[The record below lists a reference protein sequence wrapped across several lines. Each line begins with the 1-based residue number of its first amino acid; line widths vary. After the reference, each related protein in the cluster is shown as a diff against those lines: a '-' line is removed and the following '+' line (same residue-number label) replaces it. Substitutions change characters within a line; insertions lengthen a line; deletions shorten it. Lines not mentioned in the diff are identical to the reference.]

1 MGCKIKER
9 REFLKMS
16 QEELAEKSAVSR
28 ATISSLENNSERN
41 TSTKIL
47 KRIASALDTTVGE
60 LFLQMM
66 SKGLDTSSKTISL
79 EGGKTWTTQQGREG
93 ISRPTICCRS
103 PLAFTVVA
111 TAGIQLEASM
121 PKVTGGLFSLIFA
134 RHLATKTPITKAKKS
149 IRRKSAS

>member
-9 REFLKMS
+9 REFMEMS

-60 LFLQMM
+60 LF
-66 SKGLDTSSKTISL
+66 
-79 EGGKTWTTQQGREG
+79 
-93 ISRPTICCRS
+93 
-103 PLAFTVVA
+103 
-111 TAGIQLEASM
+111 
-121 PKVTGGLFSLIFA
+121 FA
-134 RHLATKTPITKAKKS
+134 DDV
-149 IRRKSAS
+149 

>member
-47 KRIASALDTTVGE
+47 KRLASALDTTVGE
-60 LFLQMM
+60 LF
-66 SKGLDTSSKTISL
+66 
-79 EGGKTWTTQQGREG
+79 
-93 ISRPTICCRS
+93 
-103 PLAFTVVA
+103 
-111 TAGIQLEASM
+111 
-121 PKVTGGLFSLIFA
+121 FA
-134 RHLATKTPITKAKKS
+134 DDV
-149 IRRKSAS
+149 

>member
-60 LFLQMM
+60 LFFA
-66 SKGLDTSSKTISL
+66 D
-79 EGGKTWTTQQGREG
+79 EG
-93 ISRPTICCRS
+93 
-103 PLAFTVVA
+103 
-111 TAGIQLEASM
+111 
-121 PKVTGGLFSLIFA
+121 
-134 RHLATKTPITKAKKS
+134 
-149 IRRKSAS
+149 

>member
-60 LFLQMM
+60 LF
-66 SKGLDTSSKTISL
+66 
-79 EGGKTWTTQQGREG
+79 
-93 ISRPTICCRS
+93 
-103 PLAFTVVA
+103 
-111 TAGIQLEASM
+111 
-121 PKVTGGLFSLIFA
+121 FA
-134 RHLATKTPITKAKKS
+134 DDA
-149 IRRKSAS
+149 

>member
-47 KRIASALDTTVGE
+47 KRIASALETTVGE
-60 LFLQMM
+60 LF
-66 SKGLDTSSKTISL
+66 
-79 EGGKTWTTQQGREG
+79 
-93 ISRPTICCRS
+93 
-103 PLAFTVVA
+103 
-111 TAGIQLEASM
+111 
-121 PKVTGGLFSLIFA
+121 FA
-134 RHLATKTPITKAKKS
+134 DDV
-149 IRRKSAS
+149 

>member
-16 QEELAEKSAVSR
+16 QEELDEKSAVSR

-60 LFLQMM
+60 LF
-66 SKGLDTSSKTISL
+66 
-79 EGGKTWTTQQGREG
+79 
-93 ISRPTICCRS
+93 
-103 PLAFTVVA
+103 
-111 TAGIQLEASM
+111 
-121 PKVTGGLFSLIFA
+121 FA
-134 RHLATKTPITKAKKS
+134 DDV
-149 IRRKSAS
+149 

>member
-47 KRIASALDTTVGE
+47 KRIASALDTTVGA
-60 LFLQMM
+60 LF
-66 SKGLDTSSKTISL
+66 
-79 EGGKTWTTQQGREG
+79 
-93 ISRPTICCRS
+93 
-103 PLAFTVVA
+103 
-111 TAGIQLEASM
+111 
-121 PKVTGGLFSLIFA
+121 FA
-134 RHLATKTPITKAKKS
+134 DDV
-149 IRRKSAS
+149 

>member
-28 ATISSLENNSERN
+28 ATISRLENNSERN

-60 LFLQMM
+60 LF
-66 SKGLDTSSKTISL
+66 
-79 EGGKTWTTQQGREG
+79 
-93 ISRPTICCRS
+93 
-103 PLAFTVVA
+103 
-111 TAGIQLEASM
+111 
-121 PKVTGGLFSLIFA
+121 FA
-134 RHLATKTPITKAKKS
+134 DDV
-149 IRRKSAS
+149 

>member
-41 TSTKIL
+41 TSTNIL

-60 LFLQMM
+60 LF
-66 SKGLDTSSKTISL
+66 
-79 EGGKTWTTQQGREG
+79 
-93 ISRPTICCRS
+93 
-103 PLAFTVVA
+103 
-111 TAGIQLEASM
+111 
-121 PKVTGGLFSLIFA
+121 FA
-134 RHLATKTPITKAKKS
+134 DDV
-149 IRRKSAS
+149 

>member
-28 ATISSLENNSERN
+28 ATISSGEQFERN

-60 LFLQMM
+60 LFA
-66 SKGLDTSSKTISL
+66 DD
-79 EGGKTWTTQQGREG
+79 
-93 ISRPTICCRS
+93 
-103 PLAFTVVA
+103 V
-111 TAGIQLEASM
+111 
-121 PKVTGGLFSLIFA
+121 
-134 RHLATKTPITKAKKS
+134 
-149 IRRKSAS
+149 

>member
-28 ATISSLENNSERN
+28 ATISSLESNSECN

-60 LFLQMM
+60 LF
-66 SKGLDTSSKTISL
+66 
-79 EGGKTWTTQQGREG
+79 
-93 ISRPTICCRS
+93 
-103 PLAFTVVA
+103 
-111 TAGIQLEASM
+111 
-121 PKVTGGLFSLIFA
+121 FA
-134 RHLATKTPITKAKKS
+134 DDV
-149 IRRKSAS
+149 

>member
-60 LFLQMM
+60 LF
-66 SKGLDTSSKTISL
+66 
-79 EGGKTWTTQQGREG
+79 
-93 ISRPTICCRS
+93 
-103 PLAFTVVA
+103 
-111 TAGIQLEASM
+111 
-121 PKVTGGLFSLIFA
+121 FA
-134 RHLATKTPITKAKKS
+134 DNV
-149 IRRKSAS
+149 

>member
-41 TSTKIL
+41 TSTMIL

-60 LFLQMM
+60 LF
-66 SKGLDTSSKTISL
+66 
-79 EGGKTWTTQQGREG
+79 
-93 ISRPTICCRS
+93 
-103 PLAFTVVA
+103 
-111 TAGIQLEASM
+111 
-121 PKVTGGLFSLIFA
+121 FA
-134 RHLATKTPITKAKKS
+134 DDV
-149 IRRKSAS
+149 